1 MKIHRNDYLR
11 IIGTGSYVPAR
22 VITNE
27 QIAADTHHWK
37 GHFSADW
44 VKENLGI
51 ERRHVAEADEF
62 SSDLATKA
70 CERALNMAGLVPND
84 IDLLIVATSTP
95 DRVAPSTAC
104 IVQDKLGMQNKRPAF
119 DIQAVCSG
127 FLYALEIGSSFIN
140 NGSVNKV
147 LVIGADTFSKITNW
161 DARDCCFFG
170 DGAGAVVLH
179 REDRPICFYASKLYA
194 DGSGRENFTVKPYDE
209 YYTMNARAVYDTG
222 TTVLPKAI
230 REITLES
237 GFGIG
242 DIKHI
247 IPHQPSIRVLN
258 TTAEILGVCTDTI
271 HKNMREYANTAGA
284 TIPLLLD
291 EVNRSGKLKNNE
303 IVVFAAVGSGWTWG
317 AGIYEWKN
325 T

>member
-1 MKIHRNDYLR
+1 MIIHRNDYLR
-11 IIGTGSYVPAR
+11 IVGTGSYAPAR

-27 QIAADTHHWK
+27 DLGAD
-37 GHFSADW
+37 SVW

-51 ERRHVAEADEF
+51 ERRHIAEIDEF

-70 CERALNMAGLVPND
+70 AERALNMAGLVPND
-84 IDLLIVATSTP
+84 IDLVIVATSTP

-104 IVQDKLGMQNKRPAF
+104 IVQDKLGMKNTAPAF

-127 FLYALEIGSSFIN
+127 FLYALEVGSSFIDN
-140 NGSVNKV
+140 QVAKNI
-147 LVIGADTFSKITNW
+147 LVVGADTFSKIT
-161 DARDCCFFG
+161 DYDKRDSCFFG
-170 DGAGAVVLH
+170 DGAGAVILH
-179 REDRPICFYASKLYA
+179 REERPTCFFASKLYA
-194 DGSGRENFTVKPYDE
+194 DGSGKEHFTVKPFDE

-230 REITLES
+230 TEIVRES
-237 GFGIG
+237 GFQIG

-258 TTAEILGVCTDTI
+258 RTADILGVCHDTV

-291 EVNRSGKLKNNE
+291 EVNRAGKLKNNDM
-303 IVVFAAVGSGWTWG
+303 VVFAAVGSGWTWG
-317 AGIYEWKN
+317 AAIYEWK
-325 T
+325 TT